1 MALIVQKFGG
11 TSVANIERIKAVAQ
25 IVKKEHDAGNQIAV
39 VVSAMSGITSQL
51 VDYTKQISKL
61 YTDQELQE
69 YDTILASGEQVT
81 SGLLA
86 LELNSL
92 GIKARSFLG
101 WQAKIQTDKAHSKAR
116 IEEID
121 GEYLKSFI
129 DDGYVI
135 VIAGFQGMTEDNRIS
150 TLGRGGSDTSA
161 VAIAGSLN
169 ADICDIYTDID
180 GIYTADPRIAPK
192 ARKLNYVGYEET
204 IEMASLGAKV
214 LQTRSIEM
222 AMKHNITVRVLSAF
236 EDKEGTYLVDD
247 KKIMERRL
255 ITAVTHCDKE
265 ARITLENV
273 PNIPGVSSAI
283 FKPLANSNINVD
295 MIIQNI
301 SLDGKVTNLTFT
313 LDENDL
319 PKAQLLLNESK
330 QNGNIDFGNLIA
342 TGNVSK
348 VSVIGVGMKTHSGIA
363 YKAFQVLAD
372 NNVNILAITTSE
384 IKISFLIDVEST
396 ALAVQ
401 KLHDEFNLDKS
412 QVQQDCAP
420 IEKKIKLTSS

>member
-1 MALIVQKFGG
+1 MTVIVQKFGG

-25 IVKKEHDAGNQIAV
+25 IVKKEYDNGNQIAV

-51 VDYTKQISKL
+51 VDYTKQISNL
-61 YTDQELQE
+61 HSENELQE

-92 GIKARSFLG
+92 GVKARSFLG
-101 WQAKIQTDKAHSKAR
+101 WQAKIQTDKSHSKAR
-116 IEEID
+116 IQQID
-121 GEYLKSFI
+121 GEYLKSFL
-129 DDGYVI
+129 DDGFVL

-161 VAIAGSLN
+161 VAIAASIN
-169 ADICDIYTDID
+169 ADSCDIYTDVD
-180 GIYTADPRIAPK
+180 GIYTADPRLTPK
-192 ARKLNYVGYEET
+192 ARKLKYVGYEET
-204 IEMASLGAKV
+204 IEMASLGAKI

-236 EDKEGTYLVDD
+236 EEKEGTILVDD
-247 KKIMERRL
+247 DKIMERRL

-283 FKPLANSNINVD
+283 FRPLSHSNINVD

-313 LDENDL
+313 LDENEL
-319 PKAQLLLNESK
+319 SKAQLLLNEAK

-342 TGNVSK
+342 TSNVSK

-384 IKISFLIDVEST
+384 IKISFLIDLEST
-396 ALAVQ
+396 KIAVQ
-401 KLHDEFNLDKS
+401 TLHDEFGLDVS
-412 QVQQDCAP
+412 QAKQDCTP
-420 IEKKIKLTSS
+420 IEQTN